1 MNHTP
6 ERVQEF
12 GQESAVAAGPQEPVG
27 RGAAPG
33 PIRGDRA
40 WAGREYVPDD
50 PRRKSPVLAS
60 MLSAMPG
67 LGQIYVGYYQQGF
80 VNVLVVGSIIAL
92 LSGGVVRPLEP
103 LLGIFLA
110 FFWLYNVVDA
120 GRRASFY
127 NNTLAGLTRI
137 DVPQD
142 FSMPK
147 GRGTL
152 TGGAALVIFGLILFG
167 HTMYRL
173 SLDWLEQWWPMAIVG
188 LGAYLVYQAVMSR
201 RAAQNPAANQ

>member
-1 MNHTP
+1 MNHTS

-12 GQESAVAAGPQEPVG
+12 GQESAAAAGPQEPAG
-27 RGAAPG
+27 RGVAPG
-33 PIRGDRA
+33 PSRGDRA
-40 WAGREYVPDD
+40 WAGREYILDD

-67 LGQIYVGYYQQGF
+67 LGQVYVGYYQQGF
-80 VNVLVVGSIIAL
+80 INVLVVGSIIAL
-92 LSGGVVRPLEP
+92 LSEGAVRQLEP
-103 LLGIFLA
+103 LFGIFLA

-127 NNTLAGLTRI
+127 NNTLAGLTRV

-152 TGGAALVIFGLILFG
+152 AGGAVLVIFGLILFG
-167 HTMYRL
+167 HTMYSL
-173 SLDWLEQWWPMAIVG
+173 SLDWLEQWWPVAIIG
-188 LGAYLVYQAVMSR
+188 LGAYLIYLSVASR
-201 RAAQNPAANQ
+201 RAAESPAADK

>member
-1 MNHTP
+1 MNQT
-6 ERVQEF
+6 QEYS
-12 GQESAVAAGPQEPVG
+12 QESSQEPAAGVRPQEPVG
-27 RGAAPG
+27 RGGAAG
-33 PIRGDRA
+33 SVRGDRA
-40 WAGREYVPDD
+40 WAGREYVLDD

-67 LGQIYVGYYQQGF
+67 LGQVYVGYYQQGF
-80 VNVLVVGSIIAL
+80 INVLVVGSIIAL
-92 LSGGVVRPLEP
+92 LSRGVVRQLEP

-127 NNTLAGLTRI
+127 NNTLAGLTRV
-137 DVPQD
+137 DVPED

-152 TGGAALVIFGLILFG
+152 AGGAALVIFGLILFG
-167 HTMYRL
+167 HTMYGL
-173 SLDWLEQWWPMAIVG
+173 SLTWLEQWWPMAIVG

-201 RAAQNPAANQ
+201 RAGQGSSQS

>member
-1 MNHTP
+1 MNQTQEHP
-6 ERVQEF
+6 QEF
-12 GQESAVAAGPQEPVG
+12 SQEPPANVRAQEPVG
-27 RGAAPG
+27 RGAPPG
-33 PIRGDRA
+33 AARGDRA
-40 WAGREYVPDD
+40 WAERQYVLDD

-80 VNVLVVGSIIAL
+80 INVLVVGSIIAML
-92 LSGGVVRPLEP
+92 HQGVIRPLEP

-127 NNTLAGLTRI
+127 NNTLAGLTRV
-137 DVPQD
+137 DVPED

-152 TGGAALVIFGLILFG
+152 VGGAALVIFGLILFG
-167 HTMYRL
+167 HTMYNL
-173 SLDWLEQWWPMAIVG
+173 SLAWLEQWWPIAIVG
-188 LGAYLVYQAVMSR
+188 LGAYLIYQAFASR
-201 RAAQNPAANQ
+201 RAGQDAAANQ

>member
-1 MNHTP
+1 MNQT
-6 ERVQEF
+6 QEHS
-12 GQESAVAAGPQEPVG
+12 QESSQEPAAGVRPQEPVG
-27 RGAAPG
+27 RSGAPG
-33 PIRGDRA
+33 SVRGDRA
-40 WAGREYVPDD
+40 WAGREYILDD

-67 LGQIYVGYYQQGF
+67 LGQVYVGYYQQGF
-80 VNVLVVGSIIAL
+80 INVLVVGSIIAM
-92 LSGGVVRPLEP
+92 LSRGVVRQLEP

-137 DVPQD
+137 DVPED

-152 TGGAALVIFGLILFG
+152 AGGAALVVFGLILFG
-167 HTMYRL
+167 HTMYGL
-173 SLDWLEQWWPMAIVG
+173 SLTWLEQWWPMAIVV
-188 LGAYLVYQAVMSR
+188 LGAYLIYQAVMGR
-201 RAAQNPAANQ
+201 RTAQDAAANK

>member
-6 ERVQEF
+6 EHVQEF
-12 GQESAVAAGPQEPVG
+12 SQESAAGARPQEPVG

-33 PIRGDRA
+33 PARGDRA
-40 WAGREYVPDD
+40 LAGREYFLDD
-50 PRRKSPVLAS
+50 PRRKSPILAS
-60 MLSAMPG
+60 LLSAMPG

-80 VNVLVVGSIIAL
+80 INVLVVGSIIAL
-92 LSGGVVRPLEP
+92 LSRRVVWQLEP

-127 NNTLAGLTRI
+127 NNTLAGLTRVDI
-137 DVPQD
+137 PED

-152 TGGAALVIFGLILFG
+152 AGGAALVVFGLILFG

-173 SLDWLEQWWPMAIVG
+173 SLDWLEQWWPMAIIG
-188 LGAYLVYQAVMSR
+188 LGAYLVYQALVAR
-201 RAAQNPAANQ
+201 RAGQNPAADK

>member
-1 MNHTP
+1 MNHTS

-12 GQESAVAAGPQEPVG
+12 GQESAAAAGPQEPVG
-27 RGAAPG
+27 RAVAPG
-33 PIRGDRA
+33 PSRGDRA
-40 WAGREYVPDD
+40 WAGREYLLDD

-80 VNVLVVGSIIAL
+80 INVLVAGTLIAL
-92 LSGGVVRPLEP
+92 LSHGVDQLEP

-127 NNTLAGLTRI
+127 NNTLAGLTRV
-137 DVPQD
+137 DVPAD

-152 TGGAALVIFGLILFG
+152 AGGAALVIFGLILFG
-167 HTMYRL
+167 HTMYGL
-173 SLDWLEQWWPMAIVG
+173 SLDWLERWWPMAIIG
-188 LGAYLVYQAVMSR
+188 LGAYLIYQAVASR
-201 RAAQNPAANQ
+201 RAAESPAADN

>member
-6 ERVQEF
+6 EHVQEF
-12 GQESAVAAGPQEPVG
+12 SQESAAGARPQEPVG
-27 RGAAPG
+27 RGAAPE
-33 PIRGDRA
+33 PARGDRA
-40 WAGREYVPDD
+40 FAGRDYFLDD
-50 PRRKSPVLAS
+50 PRRKSPILAS
-60 MLSAMPG
+60 LLSAMPG

-80 VNVLVVGSIIAL
+80 INVLVVGSIIAL
-92 LSGGVVRPLEP
+92 LHWGVVRALEP

-127 NNTLAGLTRI
+127 NNTLAGLTRVDI
-137 DVPQD
+137 PED

-152 TGGAALVIFGLILFG
+152 AGGAALVVFGLILFG

-173 SLDWLEQWWPMAIVG
+173 SLDWLEQWWPMVIIG
-188 LGAYLVYQAVMSR
+188 LGAYLIYQAVMAR
-201 RAAQNPAANQ
+201 RAAQNPAADK